1 MYTWTQFLFIQK
13 HGYKY
18 MYIYILVQMDG
29 LKLDG
34 FTTTNAY
41 HKGCYDDRKYLTKY
55 VKQLDY
61 HNTAGIKQL
70 HCTCSPAIITS
81 VCQQLNLGKLSRVN
95 GTYTCENF
103 IEKKYARH
111 KTQFCY
117 Y

>member
-34 FTTTNAY
+34 FTTTMHIMY
-41 HKGCYDDRKYLTKY
+41 HKGRYDDRKYLTKY

-61 HNTAGIKQL
+61 HNTAGIKQHYYNVHVAL
-70 HCTCSPAIITS
+70 H
-81 VCQQLNLGKLSRVN
+81 
-95 GTYTCENF
+95 
-103 IEKKYARH
+103 
-111 KTQFCY
+111 
-117 Y
+117 